1 MDDRISGPGF
11 LAAPGVEDWRAVWGG
26 GWAMARFRT
35 PTFVSAVALA
45 GAIGDLMAEAGHRGD
60 IDLRDDGV
68 TVRLFSGEWEGLSQA
83 DAALA
88 RAISITARDRG
99 ADPAPALVQHV
110 QLSIAAA
117 DVDRV
122 RPFWAAVLGYSEVGD
137 SDVLDPQRR
146 GPTLSFQTMTPPRTG
161 RDRMHVDVYVT
172 GSGRGAHQGG
182 DRGWRPRRLRQRP
195 ALVDP
200 RRSRGERGRP
210 GHLDGRLNVPR
221 PAGGI
226 TVCRTIF

>member
-161 RDRMHVDVYVT
+161 RDRMHVDVYVPPDQVEA
-172 GSGRGAHQGG
+172 RIRA
-182 DRGWRPRRLRQRP
+182 
-195 ALVDP
+195 AIA
-200 RRSRGERGRP
+200 
-210 GHLDGRLNVPR
+210 
-221 PAGGI
+221 AGGRVVYDNAPHWWTLADPEGNEADLAI
-226 TVCRTIF
+226 WMDD